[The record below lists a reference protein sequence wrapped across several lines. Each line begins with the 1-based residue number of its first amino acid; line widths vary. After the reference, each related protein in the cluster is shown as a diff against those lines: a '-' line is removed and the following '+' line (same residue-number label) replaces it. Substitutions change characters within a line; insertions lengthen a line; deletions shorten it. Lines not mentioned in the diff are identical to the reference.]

1 MSQLIKRILKLT
13 RRFDV
18 AWEESAKTGVIE
30 VAKLRQAQRAGE
42 LDRTEKTDEE
52 N

>member
-18 AWEESAKTGVIE
+18 AWDESAKTGVIE
-30 VAKLRQAQRAGE
+30 VAKLREAQAAGK
-42 LDRTEKTDEE
+42 LDRTEKTTEE
-52 N
+52 S